1 MIVELLSSIILA
13 TNVSGCVASA
23 ATYAQDSS
31 SVYTPQIRES
41 RTNQNVDDTEYDAV
55 RLSPE
60 NFNELD
66 SYQFSISSEL
76 YGRLGN
82 TDYDYYYISVLSKSV
97 FTFSVTNESI
107 LPYSFSIYTYVNSH
121 QDGEY
126 VYSSSNVILNVDV
139 EEEYQNSIVLNPGT
153 YYVLFD
159 GLGTDLGGEL
169 IAYYDFNGTV
179 RRNYSSYTVDVNEA
193 RFAKGLKGIYWE
205 SDYLP
210 IDFEEESI
218 NQSITYYQRSKNSC
232 NSPKYNLDDLRTISN
247 GNKIRYKTYYIF
259 DKDMIDSMIGYFT
272 EFINKIEEIVN
283 ETEQQ
288 IDKINLAYNV
298 TNGVLQLVSFV
309 LALFG
314 NQIISFSYAIAYP
327 IVLDL
332 IFDFVYRQINFDYSY
347 KNLSSIKSLLSRMQK
362 SFLDIINYCTI
373 GDNSSHPVQWKGLEI
388 SLFYSLKK
396 ENVNVGYPKHYVFV
410 DHTHIEINS
419 FSVYYNSTLS
429 NIFSDTYGTTGNL
442 LFISDDV
449 VDNYDDIP
457 EVYAKESL
465 ELVVSNRDYGMSV
478 NCYGE
483 TVEYSFVAPK
493 SSDFYFYFSTLSNM
507 DDPQIDIFFV
517 RPKGYDNTNRIGSY
531 KGKYI
536 DEANHNNHGTWFKKY
551 LNQGEKLYTRMI
563 VQEAR
568 NCDKSVIIN
577 ARVSYEDLGNYYH
590 EHNYNS
596 YSYVNG
602 SQHRA
607 SCSCGDSYLE
617 YHAVRSGS
625 RICMYCRGIVDKGI
639 IDIPF
644 SLLDRSIEGYYVHES
659 GVKIYE

>member
-218 NQSITYYQRSKNSC
+218 N
-232 NSPKYNLDDLRTISN
+232 
-247 GNKIRYKTYYIF
+247 GNDR
-259 DKDMIDSMIGYFT
+259 
-272 EFINKIEEIVN
+272 
-283 ETEQQ
+283 
-288 IDKINLAYNV
+288 
-298 TNGVLQLVSFV
+298 
-309 LALFG
+309 
-314 NQIISFSYAIAYP
+314 
-327 IVLDL
+327 
-332 IFDFVYRQINFDYSY
+332 
-347 KNLSSIKSLLSRMQK
+347 
-362 SFLDIINYCTI
+362 
-373 GDNSSHPVQWKGLEI
+373 
-388 SLFYSLKK
+388 
-396 ENVNVGYPKHYVFV
+396 EN
-410 DHTHIEINS
+410 I
-419 FSVYYNSTLS
+419 
-429 NIFSDTYGTTGNL
+429 
-442 LFISDDV
+442 
-449 VDNYDDIP
+449 
-457 EVYAKESL
+457 
-465 ELVVSNRDYGMSV
+465 
-478 NCYGE
+478 
-483 TVEYSFVAPK
+483 
-493 SSDFYFYFSTLSNM
+493 
-507 DDPQIDIFFV
+507 
-517 RPKGYDNTNRIGSY
+517 
-531 KGKYI
+531 
-536 DEANHNNHGTWFKKY
+536 
-551 LNQGEKLYTRMI
+551 
-563 VQEAR
+563 
-568 NCDKSVIIN
+568 
-577 ARVSYEDLGNYYH
+577 
-590 EHNYNS
+590 
-596 YSYVNG
+596 
-602 SQHRA
+602 
-607 SCSCGDSYLE
+607 
-617 YHAVRSGS
+617 
-625 RICMYCRGIVDKGI
+625 
-639 IDIPF
+639 
-644 SLLDRSIEGYYVHES
+644 
-659 GVKIYE
+659 